1 MDQITQEILDVL
13 QEINSIPRC
22 SKHEER
28 IANWL
33 KEWSLSNGFN
43 VRYDSVNNILITVP
57 ASKGYETA
65 PVVVIQG
72 HMDMVCEKDPASSH
86 DFSKDPVDQYIDGD
100 WLKARGTTLGA
111 DNGIAIAMALVLAK
125 DKDLP
130 HPPLE
135 LLFTVDEETG
145 LTGANAL
152 MPDFVSGKILLNLD
166 SEDEGVFII
175 GCAGGLNITIRIPLE
190 YDTLPEGHIICRLAV
205 NGLAGGHSGIDI
217 HEKRANAN
225 KILAGCLEAVF
236 TDLNVGLIS
245 MQGGSAHNAIPR
257 QAEALIA
264 IPPHEYEDALSI
276 VREMEENTA
285 SEYQEMDPTLSIRLL
300 EQGEINE
307 CPLIKSKLVGDII
320 ALLKQLPHGV
330 ARMSE
335 DVPGLVETS
344 NNLATI
350 TTCDN
355 HFVILSSQ
363 RSSTDL
369 GLAEITKKIEDMSKS
384 AGATVT
390 HNGAY
395 PAWQPD
401 PDSSLLQRSKN
412 VYLETFG
419 EKAAIEIIH
428 AGLECAVIGS
438 KFRGMD
444 MISFGPTIKNP
455 HSPYEKLHIP
465 SVSKVWQFLT
475 ALLASFS

>member
-1 MDQITQEILDVL
+1 MDKITQEILDVL
-13 QEINSIPRC
+13 QEINNIPRC

-125 DKDLP
+125 DKELS

-152 MPDFVSGKILLNLD
+152 MPDFISGKILLNLD

-175 GCAGGLNITIRIPLE
+175 GCAGGLNTTIRIPLE
-190 YDTLPEGHIICRLAV
+190 YETLPEGHVICRLAV
-205 NGLAGGHSGIDI
+205 SGLAGGHSGIDI
-217 HEKRANAN
+217 KEKRANAN
-225 KILAGCLEAVF
+225 KILAVCLEALI
-236 TDLNVGLIS
+236 TDLNIGLIS

-264 IPPHEYEDALSI
+264 VSPSEYEDALSI
-276 VREMEENTA
+276 VRKIEEDTA
-285 SEYQEMDPTLSIRLL
+285 SEYQEMDPNLSIILL
-300 EQGEINE
+300 EQGEISE
-307 CPLIKSKLVGDII
+307 RSLIKKELAGNII
-320 ALLKQLPHGV
+320 TLLDQLPHGV

-350 TTCDN
+350 TTDDN

-369 GLAEITKKIEDMSKS
+369 GLAEITKKIEDISKS
-384 AGATVT
+384 EGATVI

-401 PDSSLLQRSKN
+401 LDSPLLQRSKN

-438 KFRGMD
+438 RFKGID

-455 HSPYEKLHIP
+455 HSPYEKLYTP
-465 SVSKVWQFLT
+465 SVLKVCQFLT
-475 ALLASFS
+475 ALLSSFS

>member
-1 MDQITQEILDVL
+1 MDRITEEILGVL
-13 QEINSIPRC
+13 QGINSIPRC

-43 VRYDSVNNILITVP
+43 VRYDGVNNILITVP
-57 ASKGYETA
+57 ASKGYETS

-86 DFSKDPVDQYIDGD
+86 DFSRDPIDQYIDGD

-125 DKDLP
+125 NQEFP

-166 SEDEGVFII
+166 SEDEGVFTI
-175 GCAGGLNITIRIPLE
+175 GCAGGLNTKISVPLE
-190 YDTLPEGHIICRLAV
+190 YDTLPDDHIICRLTV
-205 NGLAGGHSGIDI
+205 SGLAGGHSGIDI

-225 KILAGCLEAVF
+225 KILEGCLEALIKDV
-236 TDLNVGLIS
+236 NIGLIN
-245 MQGGSAHNAIPR
+245 MRGGSAHNAIPR

-264 IPPHEYEDALSI
+264 VPLHEYEDALSI
-276 VREMEENTA
+276 VREIEEDTA
-285 SEYQEMDPTLSIRLL
+285 SEYQEMDPNLSIRLL
-300 EQGEINE
+300 EQGEISE
-307 CPLIKSKLVGDII
+307 RSLIKKEFAGNII
-320 ALLKQLPHGV
+320 TLLNQLPHGV

-350 TTCDN
+350 TTDDN
-355 HFVILSSQ
+355 HLVILSSQ

-384 AGATVT
+384 AGATVI
-390 HNGAY
+390 HNGGY
-395 PAWQPD
+395 PAWQPYL
-401 PDSSLLQRSKN
+401 DSSLLKRSRDI
-412 VYLETFG
+412 YLETFG
-419 EKAAIEIIH
+419 KEADIKVIH

-438 KFRGMD
+438 RFKGMD
-444 MISFGPTIKNP
+444 MISFGPTIRNP
-455 HSPYEKLHIP
+455 HSPYEKLYIP
-465 SVSKVWQFLT
+465 SVLKVWQFLT
-475 ALLASFS
+475 ALLSSFS